1 MVHCAVLH
9 ALRFV
14 DLLEA
19 ELFVEADGGVEFG
32 VRLDV
37 ERFIARVSGGLLDG
51 FGQTSADALALDR
64 VGEVDFCS
72 SAQRSKTAVSAKP
85 QPPSTV
91 PFSPTATK

>member
-37 ERFIARVSGGLLDG
+37 ERFIARVSG
-51 FGQTSADALALDR
+51 
-64 VGEVDFCS
+64 
-72 SAQRSKTAVSAKP
+72 VSYSPHK
-85 QPPSTV
+85 V
-91 PFSPTATK
+91 P